1 MRWRSALLGGARWIS
16 ALLYGQQEISCN
28 AVSFHITWN
37 FTWGTLIVVDGN
49 AVSFHI
55 LWNFTWSTLIAV
67 NSGNNGNNSPRCYGL
82 IALRPKQET
91 NNTTNTY
98 FSIE

>member
-1 MRWRSALLGGARWIS
+1 MGRDGGVLFFRDQKW
-16 ALLYGQQEISCN
+16 EISCN
-28 AVSFHITWN
+28 AVSFHTLWN
-37 FTWGTLIVVDGN
+37 FTWGTLIAID
-49 AVSFHI
+49 
-55 LWNFTWSTLIAV
+55 
-67 NSGNNGNNSPRCYGL
+67 GNNGNNSPRCYGF